1 MTHPRWV
8 VLSDGSCP
16 TEDIYFL
23 RSVGPW
29 LQTRGAEVRRID
41 TSYWRLPILCT
52 PWLVGEMRN
61 AHVIVCRSLNTHWLS
76 WLETN
81 RGQMASIRY
90 LIDDDI
96 AAAALDPRLPEGYR
110 RRMAHIAANV
120 QPRLMAICDEI
131 VACSEGL
138 AQRYR
143 ESHPNVSVLTPSL
156 IVAPSWRDA
165 GADRQGM
172 PLTVGFF
179 GSRAHLADLETI
191 TPALVE
197 LHGSHASLT
206 FEIMLGGHSPA
217 SLQSLDRVRTPKPMS
232 WRAFQRYRQHQR
244 VDVALTPMVDTPF
257 NAGKSH
263 IKFLDNA
270 ITGSVGVYSACSPY
284 RNIVEHGV
292 DGLLVENQPGA
303 WKAAIQRLVE
313 RPSEARRMAG
323 NAVRKAIELGD
334 PVRAQTFWWQ
344 RR

>member
-1 MTHPRWV
+1 MTYPRWV

-23 RSVGPW
+23 RSVAPW

-41 TSYWRLPILCT
+41 TSYWRLPILCM
-52 PWLVGEMRN
+52 PWLVGEMRS
-61 AHVIVCRSLNTHWLS
+61 AHVIVCRSINTHWLS
-76 WLETN
+76 WLENN
-81 RGQMASIRY
+81 RRQMASIRY

-96 AAAALDPRLPEGYR
+96 AAAALDPRLPEIYR

-138 AQRYR
+138 AKRYR
-143 ESHPNVSVLTPSL
+143 EFHSCVSVLTPSL
-156 IVAPSWRDA
+156 IVAPPARNDTPISA
-165 GADRQGM
+165 
-172 PLTVGFF
+172 TSSSVVGFF
-179 GSRAHLADLETI
+179 GSRAHLADLESI

-206 FEIMLGGHSPA
+206 FEIMLGDHSPA
-217 SLQSLDRVRTPKPMS
+217 SLQSLDRVHTPKPMS

-244 VDVALTPMVDTPF
+244 VDIALTPMVDTPF

-284 RNIVEHGV
+284 RHIVEHGA
-292 DGLLVENQPGA
+292 DGLLVENHAGA

-313 RPSEARRMAG
+313 RPIEARRMAG
-323 NAVRKAIELGD
+323 NAARKARELGD
-334 PVRAQTFWWQ
+334 PVQAQAFWWQ